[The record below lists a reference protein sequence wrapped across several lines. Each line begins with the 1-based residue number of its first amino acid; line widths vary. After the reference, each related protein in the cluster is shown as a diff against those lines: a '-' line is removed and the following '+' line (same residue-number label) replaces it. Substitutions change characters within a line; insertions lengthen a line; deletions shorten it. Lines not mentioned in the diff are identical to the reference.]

1 MLCRFIGNL
10 RVHIQ
15 KTHLAPEI
23 GEKVYRCTMC
33 TCVFK
38 RVASLN
44 AHITKAH
51 ANNVSK
57 ESEEAAEINKV
68 MEQLN
73 TLEKRTTTG
82 ITESEAVDVDGDLAV
97 QQENS
102 VEGNQVDNTGDEG
115 AETSS
120 STDASYVRLADSSVD
135 GVIRRYLVKQIKVG
149 DSRFYVCWY
158 CGRQFKKPSD
168 LIRHIRIHTREKPF
182 KVKFCFYLAGEINW
196 GKLKMFYDC
205 SLKICI

>member
-1 MLCRFIGNL
+1 M
-10 RVHIQ
+10 HIQ
-15 KTHLAPEI
+15 KTHLAPET
-23 GEKVYRCTMC
+23 GEKVYKCTMC

-51 ANNVSK
+51 ANDVSK

-73 TLEKRTTTG
+73 TLEKRTNTG
-82 ITESEAVDVDGDLAV
+82 ITECEKVDVDGDLAA

-102 VEGNQVDNTGDEG
+102 IEGVQGGDEG
-115 AETSS
+115 AESSS

-182 KVKFCFYLAGEINW
+182 KVKF
-196 GKLKMFYDC
+196 
-205 SLKICI
+205 

>member
-1 MLCRFIGNL
+1 M
-10 RVHIQ
+10 HIQ

-23 GEKVYRCTMC
+23 GDKVYRCTMC

-51 ANNVSK
+51 ANASK
-57 ESEEAAEINKV
+57 ENEESDEISKV

-73 TLEKRTTTG
+73 KLEKRTNAGNSETVKVG
-82 ITESEAVDVDGDLAV
+82 AESSTAV
-97 QQENS
+97 QQENC
-102 VEGNQVDNTGDEG
+102 VEENDVDKVINDEG
-115 AETSS
+115 ETS
-120 STDASYVRLADSSVD
+120 TADASYVRLADSSVD
-135 GVIRRYLVKQIKVG
+135 GVIKRYLVKQIKVG

-182 KVKFCFYLAGEINW
+182 KVKFCDFRTRELTRG
-196 GKLKMFYDC
+196 
-205 SLKICI
+205 